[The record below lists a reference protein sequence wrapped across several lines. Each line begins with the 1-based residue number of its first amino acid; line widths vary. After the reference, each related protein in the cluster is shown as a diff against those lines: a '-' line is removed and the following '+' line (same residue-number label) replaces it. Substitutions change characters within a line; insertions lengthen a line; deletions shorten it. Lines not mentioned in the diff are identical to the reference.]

1 MKILSKLIAGGVI
14 VQILVAVSVVI
25 SSRLYKPEVFGELG
39 WYLSFASVF
48 AIVAAMRF
56 DYIVLS
62 DRVCA
67 EEKNEFFSNAIVVS
81 IITFFLLCIGVV
93 IANNVFHF
101 KYNIIYLLLFCLSL
115 SFFNLLSQYLIL
127 IKDYNKFIFYKTNQ
141 LLLQIVMI
149 VGFYYVFHENGLLLA
164 NILPQL
170 IISILFFLFIRK
182 SLSFKLNNFIPFF
195 YKNYK
200 EGFKNSFLTF
210 IQYSTPVIPVLF
222 GGYVFDKSQI
232 GAYFL
237 FSQTMAVPFSL
248 IRRNVLILFNGEYSD
263 AKKIKELFE
272 SVLTA
277 RNFIIVLMSFACFLV
292 FLVFCSSYI
301 IMIFFGR
308 EWLEFSWLLS
318 LLFIYYFFDAL
329 LQPLTTLYPLWGK
342 VNKALGF
349 ELVRFASVAIVLPLV
364 VFFAKLSFSSFVI
377 LFLIIMLLIYVV
389 NFYSILKYV
398 KRLK

>member
-14 VQILVAVSVVI
+14 VQILVAVSVMI

-67 EEKNEFFSNAIVVS
+67 EEKNQFFSNAIVVS

-93 IANNVFHF
+93 IANNFFHF

-149 VGFYYVFHENGLLLA
+149 VGFYYFFHENGLLLA

-377 LFLIIMLLIYVV
+377 LFLIIMLLIYVI
-389 NFYSILKYV
+389 NFYSILMYV
-398 KRLK
+398 KRLR

>member
-14 VQILVAVSVVI
+14 VQILVAVSVMI

-48 AIVAAMRF
+48 AIVAAIRF

-62 DRVCA
+62 DRVCS

-195 YKNYK
+195 YKNYR

-389 NFYSILKYV
+389 NFYSILMYV

>member
-14 VQILVAVSVVI
+14 VQILVAVSVMI

-81 IITFFLLCIGVV
+81 IITFFLLCICVV

-101 KYNIIYLLLFCLSL
+101 KYNLLYLLLFCLSL

-149 VGFYYVFHENGLLLA
+149 VVFYYVFHENGLLLA

-170 IISILFFLFIRK
+170 IISILFFLFIRR

-195 YKNYK
+195 YKNYR

-272 SVLTA
+272 SVLTT

-349 ELVRFASVAIVLPLV
+349 ELVRFTSVAIVLPLV

-389 NFYSILKYV
+389 NFYSILMYV
-398 KRLK
+398 KRLR

>member
-14 VQILVAVSVVI
+14 VQILVAVSVMI

-67 EEKNEFFSNAIVVS
+67 EEKNQFFSNAIVVS

-149 VGFYYVFHENGLLLA
+149 VGFYYVFYENGLLLA

-195 YKNYK
+195 YKNYR

-277 RNFIIVLMSFACFLV
+277 RNFIIVSMSFACFLV

-389 NFYSILKYV
+389 NFYSILMYV

>member
-1 MKILSKLIAGGVI
+1 
-14 VQILVAVSVVI
+14 
-25 SSRLYKPEVFGELG
+25 
-39 WYLSFASVF
+39 
-48 AIVAAMRF
+48 
-56 DYIVLS
+56 
-62 DRVCA
+62 
-67 EEKNEFFSNAIVVS
+67 
-81 IITFFLLCIGVV
+81 
-93 IANNVFHF
+93 
-101 KYNIIYLLLFCLSL
+101 
-115 SFFNLLSQYLIL
+115 
-127 IKDYNKFIFYKTNQ
+127 
-141 LLLQIVMI
+141 
-149 VGFYYVFHENGLLLA
+149 
-164 NILPQL
+164 
-170 IISILFFLFIRK
+170 
-182 SLSFKLNNFIPFF
+182 
-195 YKNYK
+195 
-200 EGFKNSFLTF
+200 
-210 IQYSTPVIPVLF
+210 
-222 GGYVFDKSQI
+222 
-232 GAYFL
+232 
-237 FSQTMAVPFSL
+237 MAVPFSL

-389 NFYSILKYV
+389 NFYSILMYV

>member
-14 VQILVAVSVVI
+14 VQILVAVSVMI

-195 YKNYK
+195 YKNYR
-200 EGFKNSFLTF
+200 EDFKNYFLTF

>member
-14 VQILVAVSVVI
+14 VQILVAVSVMI

-195 YKNYK
+195 YKNYR

-389 NFYSILKYV
+389 NFYSILMYV

>member
-14 VQILVAVSVVI
+14 VQILVAVSVMI

-101 KYNIIYLLLFCLSL
+101 KYNILYLLLFCLSL

-149 VGFYYVFHENGLLLA
+149 VVFYYVFHENGLLLA

-170 IISILFFLFIRK
+170 IISILFFLFIRR

-195 YKNYK
+195 YKNYR

-342 VNKALGF
+342 VNKALSF

-389 NFYSILKYV
+389 NFYSILMYV

>member
-81 IITFFLLCIGVV
+81 ILTFFLLCIGVV

>member
-14 VQILVAVSVVI
+14 VQILVAVSVMI

-62 DRVCA
+62 DRVCS

-195 YKNYK
+195 YKNYR

-389 NFYSILKYV
+389 NFYSILMYV

>member
-14 VQILVAVSVVI
+14 VQILVAVSVMI

-67 EEKNEFFSNAIVVS
+67 EEKNQFFSNAIVVS

-149 VGFYYVFHENGLLLA
+149 VGFYYIFHENGLLLA

-195 YKNYK
+195 YKNYR

-263 AKKIKELFE
+263 AEKIKELFE
-272 SVLTA
+272 SVLTT

-292 FLVFCSSYI
+292 FLVFFSSYI

-389 NFYSILKYV
+389 NFYSILMYV

>member
-14 VQILVAVSVVI
+14 VQILVAVSVMI

-101 KYNIIYLLLFCLSL
+101 KYNILYLLLFCLSL

-149 VGFYYVFHENGLLLA
+149 VVFYYVFHENGLLLA

-170 IISILFFLFIRK
+170 IISILFFLFIRR

-195 YKNYK
+195 YKNYR

-272 SVLTA
+272 SVLTT
-277 RNFIIVLMSFACFLV
+277 RNFITVLMSFACFLV

-342 VNKALGF
+342 VNKALSF

-389 NFYSILKYV
+389 NFYSILMYV

>member
-14 VQILVAVSVVI
+14 VQILVAVSVMI

-81 IITFFLLCIGVV
+81 IISFFLLCICV
-93 IANNVFHF
+93 IVADNIFNF
-101 KYNIIYLLLFCLSL
+101 KYSIAYLLFFCLSL
-115 SFFNLLSQYLIL
+115 SCINLLSQYLVL
-127 IKDYNKFIFYKTNQ
+127 IKDYNKFALYKTNQ
-141 LLLQIVMI
+141 LIIQILMI
-149 VGFYYVFHENGLLLA
+149 IGFYYIFNEDGLLVA
-164 NILPQL
+164 TILPPI
-170 IISILFFLFIRK
+170 IISVLFFLYIRK
-182 SLSFKLNNFIPFF
+182 SLSFKLNNFILFF
-195 YKNYK
+195 RKNYR
-200 EGFKNSFLTF
+200 EGVKNSFLSF

-272 SVLTA
+272 SVLTT

-329 LQPLTTLYPLWGK
+329 LQPLTTLYPLWGR

-364 VFFAKLSFSSFVI
+364 VFFAKLSFSNFVI

>member
-14 VQILVAVSVVI
+14 VQILVAVSVMI

-81 IITFFLLCIGVV
+81 IITFFLLCIGIV

-101 KYNIIYLLLFCLSL
+101 KYNIVYLLLFCLNL

-127 IKDYNKFIFYKTNQ
+127 IKDYNKFIFYKTIQ
-141 LLLQIVMI
+141 LLLQIIMI

-164 NILPQL
+164 NIFPQL

-182 SLSFKLNNFIPFF
+182 SLLFRLDSFILFF
-195 YKNYK
+195 HKNYK

-248 IRRNVLILFNGEYSD
+248 IRRNVLILFNSEYSD
-263 AKKIKELFE
+263 AKKIKELFA

-277 RNFIIVLMSFACFLV
+277 RNFIIVLMSFLFLLV

-318 LLFIYYFFDAL
+318 LLFVYYFIDAL

-349 ELVRFASVAIVLPLV
+349 EAARFVLVAIVLPLL
-364 VFFAKLSFSSFVI
+364 VFYTDMSFFYFIV
-377 LFLIIMLLIYVV
+377 LFLIIMLLIYFF
-389 NFYSILKYV
+389 NFYSIFKYV
-398 KRLK
+398 KIVR

>member
-195 YKNYK
+195 YKNYR
-200 EGFKNSFLTF
+200 EDFKNYFLTF

>member
-14 VQILVAVSVVI
+14 VQILVAVSVMI

-101 KYNIIYLLLFCLSL
+101 KYNILYLLLFCLSL

-149 VGFYYVFHENGLLLA
+149 VVFYYVFHENGLLLA

-170 IISILFFLFIRK
+170 IISILFFLFIRRF
-182 SLSFKLNNFIPFF
+182 LSFKLNNFIPFF
-195 YKNYK
+195 YKNYR

-272 SVLTA
+272 SVLTT

-389 NFYSILKYV
+389 NFYSILMYV
-398 KRLK
+398 KRLR

>member
-195 YKNYK
+195 YKNYR

>member
-170 IISILFFLFIRK
+170 LISILFFLFIRK

-195 YKNYK
+195 YKNYR